1 MKTWLKSFFLVT
13 TLLLLGV
20 KITYAATDTMPA
32 NTKTAIF
39 AGGCFW
45 CMQADFDKIPGV
57 IKTEAGYT
65 GGDVKN
71 PTYEQVSAGNTGD
84 YESIKVYY
92 DPSKVTY
99 QQLLNDFWH
108 NVDPT
113 DASGQFCDK
122 GPQYRAVIFYQ
133 NSDQQKLA
141 DASKQQLL
149 DSGKFKQIVTQIL
162 PASTFYPAEE
172 YHQEYYKK
180 NSVKYKFYRYN
191 CGRDKRLEQVWGD
204 N

>member
-1 MKTWLKSFFLVT
+1 MKTKLKLILCVILLIFFSIKVAFAETAT
-13 TLLLLGV
+13 TV
-20 KITYAATDTMPA
+20 A

-45 CMQADFDKIPGV
+45 CMQSDFDKIPGV

-65 GGDVKN
+65 GGTVKD
-71 PTYEQVSAGNTGD
+71 PTYEQVSDGGTGH
-84 YESIKVYY
+84 YESIEVYY
-92 DPSKVTY
+92 DSSKVTY
-99 QQLLNDFWH
+99 KQLLNDFWR

-133 NSDQQKLA
+133 NSEQQKLA

-149 DSGKFKQIVTQIL
+149 ASGKFKQIATEIL

-180 NSVKYKFYRYN
+180 NPTRYKFYRYS

>member
-1 MKTWLKSFFLVT
+1 VSNKFKAFIGI
-13 TLLLLGV
+13 LLGLFV
-20 KITYAATDTMPA
+20 MNNTVQAEEIKTPS

-45 CMQADFDKIPGV
+45 CMQSDFDKIPGV
-57 IKTEAGYT
+57 IKTVAGYT
-65 GGDVKN
+65 GGTVKD
-71 PTYEQVSAGNTGD
+71 PSYEQVSAGGTGH
-84 YESIKVYY
+84 YESIEVYY

-122 GPQYRAVIFYQ
+122 GQQYRAVIFYE
-133 NSDQQKLA
+133 NGQQKKLA
-141 DASKQQLL
+141 EASKQQLL
-149 DSGKFKQIVTQIL
+149 DSGKFKQIATQIL
-162 PASTFYPAEE
+162 PASTFYPAED

-180 NSVKYKFYRYN
+180 NPVRYKFYRYS
-191 CGRDKRLEQVWGD
+191 CGRDKRLEQVWGG
-204 N
+204 